1 MIARRKPLKRSSK
14 PLKRTPL
21 ARVSKKRAKEMRTYS
36 KLRKEF
42 LAVHQLCGVW
52 LKENNWVQID
62 SSDLYVWQRGEETI
76 SRNVWA
82 MLDFSGAKR
91 SCDIHHTAKRTGP
104 NYLDTSTWLAVSREA
119 HERIHANPSW
129 AREMGFLK

>member
-1 MIARRKPLKRSSK
+1 MIARRKPLKRSTK

-42 LAVHQLCGVW
+42 LEAHPWCQVW
-52 LKENNWVQID
+52 LKENGFIESNAYMMLAYAGTI
-62 SSDLYVWQRGEETI
+62 QRECPP
-76 SRNVWA
+76 A
-82 MLDFSGAKR
+82 
-91 SCDIHHTAKRTGP
+91 CDIHHAAGRSGS
-104 NYLDTSTWLAVSREA
+104 NYLDTSTWMACSREG
-119 HERIHANPSW
+119 HRKIHDNPKW